1 MNIFKFLHVVCIAA
15 FILLFSMPALTDE
28 RAVNTSNFSLEDLLI
43 TPKRIVFEGK
53 TRSSEVILLNR
64 SDKTLTYKLLFVN
77 YHMKENGKLENI
89 DTPGVGDRIAEK
101 YLRFTPR
108 RVILEPQQT
117 QMVRMQLMKPDTL
130 SAGEYRSHLLFQ
142 VVPSATEAAAQTEK
156 KQERGIQIKLIP
168 IYGISIPVIVRQGSL
183 KASVLLNDPHI
194 VSEAGGKV
202 KAISLIMERSGD
214 RSVYGDM
221 TVTWKRSGSKDIT
234 VGEIKGVAIYT
245 PNAKREVLVALSPPK
260 DVSFHGGQLTVR
272 FAEPEDGSQPLTA
285 ESTIPLP

>member
-1 MNIFKFLHVVCIAA
+1 M
-15 FILLFSMPALTDE
+15 
-28 RAVNTSNFSLEDLLI
+28 
-43 TPKRIVFEGK
+43 
-53 TRSSEVILLNR
+53 
-64 SDKTLTYKLLFVN
+64 FVN
-77 YHMKENGKLENI
+77 YRMTDDGKMNSI
-89 DTPGVGDRIAEK
+89 DTPGVGDRFAEK

-142 VVPSATEAAAQTEK
+142 VVPSASEAVAQTEK

-183 KASVLLNDPHI
+183 KASVQLNNPHI

-202 KAISLIMERSGD
+202 KAISLILERSGD
-214 RSVYGDM
+214 RSVYGDV
-221 TVTWKRSGSKDIT
+221 TVTWKRPGSKDIT

-245 PNAKREVLVALSPPK
+245 PNAKREVLVSLSPPK
-260 DVSFHGGQLTVR
+260 DVTFHGGQLNISFV
-272 FAEPEDGSQPLTA
+272 EPQDGTQPLTA